1 MEKETMQV
9 FEKEQQTSE
18 NKVDDLE
25 KEITQGE
32 LEERGQSENDSGTV
46 PEEPSPSSPEE
57 ENAPSQKDLLEKMI
71 LMDQKLD
78 SLAEKFDDKIQT
90 DTYKNQLFDQ
100 MHNQLRKY
108 QDDVLEAIR
117 EPIITELLDLLDG
130 LKNMRS
136 ICRRKQH
143 RKIWKK

>member
-46 PEEPSPSSPEE
+46 PEEPSPSSPPFL
-57 ENAPSQKDLLEKMI
+57 NNLTAR
-71 LMDQKLD
+71 
-78 SLAEKFDDKIQT
+78 SLYIFR
-90 DTYKNQLFDQ
+90 LFRQ
-100 MHNQLRKY
+100 IWQRYIFRFFTLRY
-108 QDDVLEAIR
+108 R
-117 EPIITELLDLLDG
+117 Y
-130 LKNMRS
+130 
-136 ICRRKQH
+136 
-143 RKIWKK
+143 

>member
-57 ENAPSQKDLLEKMI
+57 ENAPSQKRSSGED
-71 LMDQKLD
+71 D
-78 SLAEKFDDKIQT
+78 SDGS
-90 DTYKNQLFDQ
+90 
-100 MHNQLRKY
+100 
-108 QDDVLEAIR
+108 EAGFSGG
-117 EPIITELLDLLDG
+117 EV
-130 LKNMRS
+130 
-136 ICRRKQH
+136 
-143 RKIWKK
+143 